1 MQESRPAV
9 DSRRGGGHPMR
20 AFSATLAVLTAA
32 LPMLLAAQSGPS
44 DFSAQSLVAPPTD
57 SWPTNGG
64 NLYNQRY
71 SPLNAIDTDN
81 VAQLKGVWR
90 ARLRGSGAAPQ
101 YSGEAQPVVHDGV

>member
-1 MQESRPAV
+1 MQELSLPVDTQASLEGLMRSFSR
-9 DSRRGGGHPMR
+9 
-20 AFSATLAVLTAA
+20 TLLAAAAA
-32 LPMLLAAQSGPS
+32 LPMQLIAQSGPH
-44 DFSAQSLVAPPTD
+44 DCAAERLVTPPTD

-71 SPLNAIDTDN
+71 SPLRQIDTGN

-101 YSGEAQPVVHDGV
+101 YSGEGQPVDHDG